1 MVKEMKA
8 GKIVL
13 AIRKGVFNAEDIY
26 KFINKKIISLGYIFA
41 EEQQK
46 VKSDQYGNN
55 ITSVFLG
62 FKDIDE
68 FVKGRI
74 KVTMTFEKINKVKTK
89 TGVMDNGNITILF
102 QGFIY
107 LDFEEKWSTS
117 PFKVWMLNQ
126 YIKYFKTP
134 VIKKK
139 YIKVTAKEVTALYQA
154 VKKKLEM
161 Y

>member
-1 MVKEMKA
+1 MVKQMKA
-8 GKIVL
+8 GKIALV
-13 AIRKGVFNAEDIY
+13 IRKGVFNGEDLY
-26 KFINKKIISLGYIFA
+26 RFINKKLMSLGYIFA

-46 VKSDQYGNN
+46 GKPDQYGNN

-74 KVTMTFEKINKVKTK
+74 KVTIIFEKINKVKTK
-89 TGVMDNGNITILF
+89 QGVMDSGDIRILF
-102 QGFIY
+102 EGFIRI
-107 LDFEEKWSTS
+107 DFENKWSTS
-117 PFKVWMLNQ
+117 PFKIWLLDQ

-134 VIKKK
+134 IIKKK
-139 YIKVTAKEVTALYQA
+139 YIKVTAKEVTLLYQA

>member
-26 KFINKKIISLGYIFA
+26 RFINKKLISLGYIFA

-46 VKSDQYGNN
+46 GRTDQYGNN

-62 FKDIDE
+62 FKEIDD

-89 TGVMDNGNITILF
+89 AGVMDSGDISILF
-102 QGFIY
+102 EGFIKVDY
-107 LDFEEKWSTS
+107 AEKWSSS
-117 PFKVWMLNQ
+117 PFKLWMLDQ

-134 VIKKK
+134 IIKKK
-139 YIKVTAKEVTALYQA
+139 YIKVTAKEVTMLYQS